1 MKNNRGVTLTD
12 VILGIIILSLFVG
25 VIGNLFYQIIF
36 NTNLIRYNAVATFYA
51 VRIAEEI
58 DKMSYEN
65 VTNSNIQGFINQNFE
80 IPEGFSIDIN
90 ISNYNKNDESKLD
103 ILKIANIKVNYSL
116 MNTDFDYQIEKLKV
130 KEF

>member
-25 VIGNLFYQIIF
+25 VIGSLFYQIIF

-58 DKMSYEN
+58 DKMPYEN
-65 VTNSNIQGFINQNFE
+65 VTKGNIQNYINSNFE
-80 IPEGFSIDIN
+80 LPEGFNIAIN
-90 ISNYNKNDESKLD
+90 VSKYNENDETKLD
-103 ILKIANIKVNYSL
+103 ILKIADIEVTYSL
-116 MNTDFDYQIEKLKV
+116 MDNEFEYQIEKLKV
-130 KEF
+130 REF

>member
-36 NTNLIRYNAVATFYA
+36 NTNLIRFNAVATFYG

-58 DKMSYEN
+58 DKMSYEI
-65 VTNSNIQGFINQNFE
+65 VSNSNILGFINQNFE